1 MLADILTGTH
11 PRKDLNKAL
20 ERQLL
25 FCQQSCNDKSL
36 LMERRFDNTAS
47 YTREVVLQNHE
58 ALSSTALFNTSSML
72 QSTHIIDTLLPFL
85 AIPDQ
90 TTKQLVKEEIVEVN
104 ETPAPVVL
112 PAVMGQS
119 GCVSVVFNE
128 GLPTS
133 VHSHTISA
141 ISIANNANNNNF
153 PPSPSP
159 LTTKDDNID
168 IKISSNHNAENNTEL
183 NNALI
188 NPVMHIPP
196 TSTRP
201 PRRFTPKPRKPPS
214 SINPH
219 PTNPNPTKPNP
230 INPNLNPNPT
240 NPNPNLEGTAPD
252 PKKKVTFA
260 SILQSVQSSPA
271 PNCKINSNY
280 KSPSNSSKPLPG
292 SPWVTLIFSSALK
305 I

>member
-1 MLADILTGTH
+1 MVEERIHDGRCGYPLCRNQLSKVQFQYLSKKTASLDTYGPMLADILTGTH

-90 TTKQLVKEEIVEVN
+90 TTKQLVKEENVEVN

-112 PAVMGQS
+112 PAVMDQS

-141 ISIANNANNNNF
+141 ISIANNATTNNNF
-153 PPSPSP
+153 PPSRLP

-168 IKISSNHNAENNTEL
+168 IKYRATITLKTIQS
-183 NNALI
+183 LI
-188 NPVMHIPP
+188 MH
-196 TSTRP
+196 
-201 PRRFTPKPRKPPS
+201 
-214 SINPH
+214 
-219 PTNPNPTKPNP
+219 
-230 INPNLNPNPT
+230 
-240 NPNPNLEGTAPD
+240 
-252 PKKKVTFA
+252 
-260 SILQSVQSSPA
+260 
-271 PNCKINSNY
+271 
-280 KSPSNSSKPLPG
+280 
-292 SPWVTLIFSSALK
+292 
-305 I
+305 